1 MIFNILV
8 MGKGPVFV
16 AQLEALMGRF
26 MGQIVCQSIIRNQLS
41 KINKDKPAL
50 TAEDC
55 KTLNQNILKAVSRFV
70 TKEEARRLQSE
81 IDKLFTTCFH

>member
-1 MIFNILV
+1 